1 MSSVYL
7 FSVTPETPP
16 VESIESGEEVSLIV
30 RGAFADVEDIRTI
43 PTPFTPACDGHPL
56 APVSGPIHVNGAE
69 PGDAVLIDILKMD
82 VHEDGMTAILR
93 DFGVLRHEFADPKLL
108 QCPVRDGKAWFAD
121 RIPVP
126 LNPNLGTVSTMP
138 PEGYKPSYA
147 GEYGGDFDQ
156 KDAGVGSR
164 IHLPVMVP
172 GAMVFFADPH
182 AAISDGIITGTG
194 VECTSTVTARITL
207 VKNHRVEHPIIEYE
221 DSIQFV
227 GTGPSVEAA
236 TEAAAEH
243 AVGYVTAGTD
253 LDREEAY
260 MLLSIVGELR
270 IGTSPRPIM
279 AARLI
284 VPRETLEQHRLE
296 RDRSLPDPN
305 ANRATRRPEGSKM
318 SELPTYVLEREFAA
332 PARAGMEGLD
342 RSGAPARAGTGR
354 GRRRSSTAS
363 ISSRAGSGS
372 SRCAGAT
379 TPITSGSST
388 RRWRRPSG
396 SSGCTRS
403 RMRTGTLLPIP

>member
-7 FSVTPETPP
+7 FSVSPDTPP
-16 VESIESGEEVSLIV
+16 AQTIESGEEVSLVV
-30 RGAFADVEDIRTI
+30 RGAFADIEDIRDV

-56 APVSGPIHVNGAE
+56 APVSGPICLEGAE
-69 PGDAVLIDILKMD
+69 PGDAVLVDILNME

-93 DFGVLRHEFADPKLL
+93 NFGVLRQEFREPKLL
-108 QCPVRDGKAWFAD
+108 NCPVRDGKAWFAD
-121 RIPVP
+121 RIPLP

-147 GEYGGDFDQ
+147 GAYGGDFDQ

-182 AAISDGIITGTG
+182 AAISDGIISGTG
-194 VECTSTVTARITL
+194 IECTSTLTARITL
-207 VKNHRVEHPIIEYE
+207 VKKHRLEHPIIEYE
-221 DSIQFV
+221 DSIQFL

-243 AVGYVTAGTD
+243 AVGYVAAETD
-253 LDREEAY
+253 LDREQAY

-284 VPRETLEQHRLE
+284 VPRDTLAQ
-296 RDRSLPDPN
+296 
-305 ANRATRRPEGSKM
+305 
-318 SELPTYVLEREFAA
+318 
-332 PARAGMEGLD
+332 AGWRG
-342 RSGAPARAGTGR
+342 PVAG
-354 GRRRSSTAS
+354 
-363 ISSRAGSGS
+363 
-372 SRCAGAT
+372 
-379 TPITSGSST
+379 
-388 RRWRRPSG
+388 
-396 SSGCTRS
+396 
-403 RMRTGTLLPIP
+403 